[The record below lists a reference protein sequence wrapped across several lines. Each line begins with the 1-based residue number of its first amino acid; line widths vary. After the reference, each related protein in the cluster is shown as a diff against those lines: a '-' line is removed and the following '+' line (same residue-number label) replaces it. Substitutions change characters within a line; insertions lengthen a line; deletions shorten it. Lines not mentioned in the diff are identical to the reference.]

1 METGGKEG
9 SFLIGLWEESIKC
22 YAGRG
27 LSLVLLAGSE
37 GRAGSK
43 EGREIGAGPG
53 HKQYR
58 LDMPDASRQKPQDMG
73 TNWKD
78 GSRCG
83 GHGRTWH
90 WMEMVPEKVM
100 KPRDLTQQMMTT
112 EHGPLGGEARATD
125 LRTSAGLLPA
135 SQSS

>member
-1 METGGKEG
+1 
-9 SFLIGLWEESIKC
+9 
-22 YAGRG
+22 
-27 LSLVLLAGSE
+27 
-37 GRAGSK
+37 
-43 EGREIGAGPG
+43 
-53 HKQYR
+53 
-58 LDMPDASRQKPQDMG
+58 MG

-100 KPRDLTQQMMTT
+100 KSRDLTQQMMTT
-112 EHGPLGGEARATD
+112 EHGPLGGEAGATD